1 MAVVQPIPAPAVV
14 RPVKKT
20 RRAEPIEA
28 VALPKFRRCTF
39 RRLDATKVSR
49 SLVMYDAQC
58 LYPEREMPLGNL
70 AAANAICAS
79 CTNPGIFRPD
89 AD

>member
-14 RPVKKT
+14 RPAKKT
-20 RRAEPIEA
+20 RRAEPLEA
-28 VALPKFRRCTF
+28 VTVPKFRRCTF
-39 RRLDATKVSR
+39 RRLEATKVGR
-49 SLVMYDAQC
+49 SLVVYDAQC
-58 LYPEREMPLGNL
+58 LYPEREMALGNL
-70 AAANAICAS
+70 ATAHAVCAS